1 MDRRQFVQTTTAGMA
16 LAAAP
21 RAWSSQDTNG
31 RLMIV
36 LLRGGMDGLCAVPPT
51 DDVDYVRTRP
61 STAVLKGLPLAAGF
75 SLHPSLSGLH
85 DMWQANQLAVVHSTG
100 FKYTGRSHFEGQD
113 IMQSG
118 VAKPYA
124 SSSGWVGRAMSAAQT
139 TGGVSI
145 SIPMPLILRGNPNA
159 TTQFPNWMPTLRK
172 GTAQALE
179 QLWESDDAL
188 QPYASSIARDNLAE
202 QRAGMHKEA
211 FLNARSLEGLAKLAS
226 AQMKRDDGPR
236 VGLIDVRNGFD
247 THAGQGAERGAHA
260 QRLKDLN
267 RLVTGFARG
276 MGEQWQNSLLVTVTE
291 FGRTAAEN
299 GTNGTDHGVGSCCF
313 LAGGLVGQSKVYAD
327 WRGLKKEQ
335 LFEARDLPATIDVA
349 AVYAKVLERVF
360 GLSPATIQAS
370 IMAYDPSPHL
380 AGLLN
385 LG

>member
-1 MDRRQFVQTTTAGMA
+1 MDRRQFMQTTSAGMA

-36 LLRGGMDGLCAVPPT
+36 LLRGGMDGLCAAPPI
-51 DDVDYVRTRP
+51 DDADYLRTRP
-61 STAVLKGLPLAAGF
+61 STAVRSDLALDNGF
-75 SLHPSLSGLH
+75 ALHPTLTGLH
-85 DMWQANQLAVVHSTG
+85 DFWRANQLAVVHSTG

-124 SSSGWVGRAMSAAQT
+124 SASGWVGRAMTAANT
-139 TGGVSI
+139 AGGVSI
-145 SIPMPLILRGNPNA
+145 SIPMPLILRGNSNA
-159 TTQFPNWMPTLRK
+159 TTQFPNWMPTLRE
-172 GTAQALE
+172 GTARSLQ
-179 QLWESDDAL
+179 QLWGGDESL
-188 QPYASSIARDNLAE
+188 QPFADSIARDNLARR
-202 QRAGMHKEA
+202 QGPMNKER
-211 FLNARSLEGLAKLAS
+211 FMNARSLEGLAKLAS
-226 AQMKRDDGPR
+226 AQMRRDDGPR

-247 THAGQGAERGAHA
+247 THAGQGAEQGAHA

-267 RLVTGFARG
+267 RLVTAFAQG
-276 MGEQWQNSLLVTVTE
+276 MGEKWQESLLVTVTE

-327 WRGLKKEQ
+327 WRGLKKAQ
-335 LFEARDLPATIDVA
+335 LFEERDLPATIDVA

-360 GLSPATIQAS
+360 GLAPATIKGS
-370 IMAYDPSPHL
+370 IMAHDSSPHL
-380 AGLLN
+380 RGLLG
-385 LG
+385 LA